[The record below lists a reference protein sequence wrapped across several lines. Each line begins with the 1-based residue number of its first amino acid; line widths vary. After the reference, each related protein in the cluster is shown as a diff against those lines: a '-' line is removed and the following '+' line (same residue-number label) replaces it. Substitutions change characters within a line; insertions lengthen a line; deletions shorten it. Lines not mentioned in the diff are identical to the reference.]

1 MPVNRVLEMRIV
13 RLHHGRRNEF
23 AVRFHDQ
30 LLPMLRSHGMEIIH
44 YGPSLHDEDSYFLIR
59 AWPSV
64 AERQATL
71 DTMYGGADWLMN
83 QEQYLL
89 DMIHSMDTCVLDAD
103 EWLIGAMKEGFE
115 NEEAMQDERG

>member
-1 MPVNRVLEMRIV
+1 MPANRVLELRIV

-44 YGPSLHDEDSYFLIR
+44 YGPSLHDEDSFFMIR

-71 DTMYGGADWLMN
+71 DTMYGGAEWLMN
-83 QEQYLL
+83 QEQAFL
-89 DMIHSMDTCVLDAD
+89 DMIDSMDTCVINAD

>member
-1 MPVNRVLEMRIV
+1 MPVNSVLELRIV

-44 YGPSLHDEDSYFLIR
+44 YGPSLHDEDSFFLIR

-64 AERQATL
+64 EERQATL

-83 QEQYLL
+83 QEPYLL